1 MSRKLEDKKG
11 GPISAKYRV
20 GRARKSFRA
29 TAKDEQ
35 KGGEGK
41 DNGKVDDSAAS
52 EDEGTG

>member
-1 MSRKLEDKKG
+1 MSRNLEDKKG